1 MYVSRADKRRSDVM
15 DAVDL
20 RFFVR
25 APDLCP
31 FRHTGVRG
39 APYRIVAVEPPGI
52 QKHKARRV
60 KLSCLRKEGDRASE
74 HGAVAGLVEEL
85 KRGNAGVI
93 PVLTDHIRGAM
104 PLCGTAQTVS
114 GISCA
119 FSSERRLRTLLS
131 CRRSLPGEERR
142 MWAVWACFRHK
153 RTLLR

>member
-1 MYVSRADKRRSDVM
+1 MYVSRSDERRSDVM
-15 DAVDL
+15 DAVDF

-104 PLCGTAQTVS
+104 PLCGTAQTVLRYQLCFFFRTTAADAAVMQTITAGRRTS
-114 GISCA
+114 DVGGVGL
-119 FSSERRLRTLLS
+119 FSS
-131 CRRSLPGEERR
+131 
-142 MWAVWACFRHK
+142 
-153 RTLLR
+153 